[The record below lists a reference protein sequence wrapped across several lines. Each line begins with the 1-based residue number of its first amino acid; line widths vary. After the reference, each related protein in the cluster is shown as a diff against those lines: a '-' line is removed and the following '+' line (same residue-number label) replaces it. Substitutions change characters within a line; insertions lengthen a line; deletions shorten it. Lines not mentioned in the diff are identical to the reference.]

1 MIENEEVI
9 KYFNAR
15 SENWNDEIVIND
27 KKINKILD
35 NAHISENMK
44 ILDVACGTGV
54 LIPYYLERNVQ
65 SVLGVDI
72 SPGMIEIARRSFN
85 DSRISFYVG
94 DAEKSPIESDYDGIV
109 IYNAFP
115 HFKDGER
122 IIQYLS
128 EHLKDGGYLTVAH
141 GMSREQTD
149 AHHKGSAKH
158 ISNGLMEIDELSKIF
173 SKYLTVTASIS
184 DSEIYQIVGKKIR

>member
-1 MIENEEVI
+1 MIKNEEVI

-44 ILDVACGTGV
+44 ILDVACRTGV

-122 IIQYLS
+122 IIQYLP

-173 SKYLTVTASIS
+173 SKYLTVTTSIS
-184 DSEIYQIVGKKIR
+184 DSEIYQIVGMKIR